1 MPVNNNDN
9 NSEKIIE
16 CPPPPTTA
24 PLQITCR
31 HYIDGC
37 MHLPDLSNGECR
49 TSNKCDHSELFWL
62 EIQRNGNSWFSIFSG
77 KHWQHYLDDCYVS
90 TNWVLVDC
98 SVGLFFFFQQKN
110 GREDS
115 AINRVGI
122 WGKNE
127 VGGGLGGGVI
137 KWGSLY
143 SGLEI
148 ETDTVANVTKIFCLT
163 TKNAGLVA
171 EVATR
176 F

>member
-1 MPVNNNDN
+1 MITIFMTIHKCKIEEMPVNNNDN

-98 SVGLFFFFQQKN
+98 SVGLFFFFSRKMEEKIVQST
-110 GREDS
+110 G
-115 AINRVGI
+115 
-122 WGKNE
+122 WGYEARMK
-127 VGGGLGGGVI
+127 
-137 KWGSLY
+137 
-143 SGLEI
+143 
-148 ETDTVANVTKIFCLT
+148 
-163 TKNAGLVA
+163 
-171 EVATR
+171 
-176 F
+176 